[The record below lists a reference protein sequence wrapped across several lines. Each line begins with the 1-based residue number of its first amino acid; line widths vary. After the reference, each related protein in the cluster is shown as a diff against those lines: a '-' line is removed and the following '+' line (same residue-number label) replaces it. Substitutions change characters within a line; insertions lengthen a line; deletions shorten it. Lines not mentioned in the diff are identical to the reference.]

1 MLNVGNVK
9 MPVCPGHGITRRSF
23 LQVGSAGLA
32 GLFLPNMLRL
42 DAQGSLA
49 DRPSPIRNCITIFL
63 VGSPGHL
70 DTWDMKPDAPAEVRG
85 AFRPISTNVP
95 GIQICEHFPLMARM
109 MNKVALIRSLHH
121 RTGAT
126 HENGQ
131 RWMMTGHDFNP
142 DSVKPHTG
150 SVISRVYGPKSELPA
165 NVILPGPIGNTGAG
179 NFHGQT
185 AGYLGSAHE
194 PFFLNADPAS
204 PTFRVADLEVPAG
217 QSATRLDAR
226 RQLLGQLDELQR
238 RTETRST
245 QMHDSS
251 YDRAF
256 TLLTSQR
263 AKEAFDLAREPD
275 RLRDRYGRNT
285 FGQSLLM
292 ARRLIEGGVRCATV
306 NHFDTVFNLS
316 CWDMHADGG
325 GLNNTILDYERMLCP
340 QFDLGF
346 TALIEDLEQKGMLAE
361 TVVAV
366 LSEFGRTPRV
376 NGRGGRDHYPDAWT
390 NFLCG
395 GNIRGGQVIG
405 STDRIGARPHD
416 FPVLPPQILASIYHG
431 MGVNLD
437 TTMMPGPG
445 GRPIRLIEAEPIRQ
459 LFS

>member
-1 MLNVGNVK
+1 MLNVGKVNI
-9 MPVCPGHGITRRSF
+9 PVCHGVTRRSF
-23 LQVGSAGLA
+23 LQVGAAGLA
-32 GLFLPNMLRL
+32 GMTLPGLLRL
-42 DAQGSLA
+42 ESAGA
-49 DRPSPIRNCITIFL
+49 VEERRDRIRNCITIFL
-63 VGSPGHL
+63 VGSPGQL

-85 AFRPISTNVP
+85 QFRPTATNVP

-109 MNKVALIRSLHH
+109 MNRVALIRSLHH

-131 RWMMTGHDFNP
+131 RWMMTGHDFNA

-150 SVISRVYGPKSELPA
+150 SVISRVFGPRSELPA

-179 NFHGQT
+179 PLHGQT

-204 PTFRVADLEVPAG
+204 PNFRVADLEVPAG
-217 QSATRLDAR
+217 QSASRLDAR
-226 RQLLGQLDELQR
+226 RQLLGQLDALQR

-245 QMHDSS
+245 QMHESA
-251 YDRAF
+251 YERAF

-263 AKEAFDLAREPD
+263 AKEAFDLARETD

-285 FGQSLLM
+285 FGQSCLM
-292 ARRLIEGGVRCATV
+292 ARRLIEGGVRYVTV

-325 GLNNTILDYERMLCP
+325 GLNNTYRDYERFLCP
-340 QFDLGF
+340 QFDQGF
-346 TALIEDLEQKGMLAE
+346 TALIEDLEQRGLLGE

-366 LSEFGRTPRV
+366 LSEFGRTPRL
-376 NGRGGRDHYPDAWT
+376 NGRGGRDHYPNVWT

-395 GNIRGGQVIG
+395 GNTRGGQVVG
-405 STDRIGARPHD
+405 ASDRIASRPHD
-416 FPVLPPQILASIYHG
+416 FPVEPPQVLASIYHG
-431 MGVNLD
+431 MGINLD

-445 GRPIRLIEAEPIRQ
+445 GRPVRLVEAEPIRQ
-459 LFS
+459 LFA